1 VRGPAAWTGGE
12 PKYYIHL
19 KNFCI
24 FVQNRLDMKMKY
36 QSMGGLRVEKG
47 RLINDRPNGISGIE
61 QAAMLRKAM
70 RRAKKVDMYADG
82 IDLAEG
88 RKNFYRM

>member
-1 VRGPAAWTGGE
+1 VEAPSAWTGGE
-12 PKYYIHL
+12 PKDYIHL
-19 KNFCI
+19 KYFCI

-47 RLINDRPNGISGIE
+47 RLINDRPNGVSGIE

>member
-1 VRGPAAWTGGE
+1 
-12 PKYYIHL
+12 
-19 KNFCI
+19 
-24 FVQNRLDMKMKY
+24 MKMKY

-47 RLINDRPNGISGIE
+47 RLINDRPNGVSGIE

-88 RKNFYRM
+88 RKNFYRMQLILI

>member
-1 VRGPAAWTGGE
+1 
-12 PKYYIHL
+12 
-19 KNFCI
+19 
-24 FVQNRLDMKMKY
+24 MKMKY

-47 RLINDRPNGISGIE
+47 RLINDRPNGVSGIE